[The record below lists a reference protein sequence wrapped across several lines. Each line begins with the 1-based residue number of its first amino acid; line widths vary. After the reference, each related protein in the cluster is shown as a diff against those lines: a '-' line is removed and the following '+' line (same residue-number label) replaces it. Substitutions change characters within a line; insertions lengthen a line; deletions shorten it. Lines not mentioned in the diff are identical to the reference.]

1 LNLVILCDFD
11 GTITKIDTAEFTL
24 AKFARGDWKSIDR
37 QLEEGKITLEE
48 CLKREFML
56 VSASKHEIIREVSKA
71 VDFRPNF
78 DELIEY
84 CRKESI
90 PLIVVSAG
98 LDFLIGHFLELKGW
112 KNMVTEYT
120 AKTTITPNGTK
131 FTFPKLFDKTSLNF
145 KQDLVRQCK
154 AKGQK
159 IAYIGDGS
167 GDYGA
172 AKEADCVFAVRD
184 SRLAKL
190 CEQNG
195 VPFKRIVD
203 FKEVV
208 DTLKKNIIGLS

>member
-1 LNLVILCDFD
+1 LDLVVLCDFD

-24 AKFARGDWKSIDR
+24 AKFAKGDWRLIDK

-56 VSASKHEIIREVSKA
+56 VSASKHEIIREVSEA

-84 CRKESI
+84 CRKKSV

-98 LDFLIGHFLELKGW
+98 LDFLIDHFLELKGW

-120 AKTTITPNGTK
+120 AKATITPHAIK
-131 FTFPKLFDKTSLNF
+131 FTFPKLFDKTSANF

-159 IAYIGDGS
+159 IVYIGDGS
-167 GDYGA
+167 GDYDA
-172 AKEADCVFAVRD
+172 AKEADYAFAIKD
-184 SRLAKL
+184 SRLARL
-190 CEQNG
+190 CEQYG

-208 DTLKKNIIGLS
+208 DALKKNRIGLN